1 LKKLNFAQL
10 LVLNAYWVGLS
21 FMWNALHPIL
31 LPAVLLNYVPDAR
44 KNTYL
49 GLLTFAGLIIA
60 MIVQPIA
67 GSLSDGW
74 KSRFGRRRPLII
86 FGTLFDFV
94 FLSVLAW
101 AGDLTWLFIGYVGL
115 QLSSNIAHGPLQGL
129 LRDRVPQEQL
139 GVASSLKTFMD
150 MFSLVI
156 ASLLAGRLLDPVTR
170 DPTRIMLVVM
180 GLLAVAATITIV
192 GVRESPSF
200 LRAPEEHRDYSERS
214 VSEDEAHGEGRFR
227 NLFHIDLRQHSSYW
241 WLIAERLL
249 FLLGIYG
256 MQAFAQYYLQDVL
269 RVPDPPK
276 QTGDLLA
283 ALTLTLI
290 LLVLIGGWLTD
301 KYGAKRIL
309 VIGTFISAGGML
321 LMLFAADMRGLILFG
336 TILGAGLGLFLT
348 SNWALANTLAPREEA
363 GKYLGL
369 TNLATAGAAALS
381 RLEGPVLDWLNAAW
395 PGAWIGYKGLFV
407 FGAVCML
414 LSVFLLRKIDVESGN
429 T

>member
-1 LKKLNFAQL
+1 MKKLNLVQL

-21 FMWNALHPIL
+21 FMWNAIHPIL

-49 GLLTFAGLIIA
+49 GLLTFTGLIIA

-67 GSLSDGW
+67 GALSDGW
-74 KSRFGRRRPLII
+74 KSRFGRRRPLVVL
-86 FGTLFDFV
+86 GTLFDFL
-94 FLSVLAW
+94 FLSILAW
-101 AGDLTWLFIGYVGL
+101 AGGLIWLFVGYVGL
-115 QLSSNIAHGPLQGL
+115 QLSSNIAHGPMQGL

-150 MFSLVI
+150 MFSLVV

-170 DPTRIMLVVM
+170 DPALIMLVVM
-180 GLLAVAATITIV
+180 GLLAVAATITIA
-192 GVRESPSF
+192 GVKESPSF
-200 LRAPEEHRDYSERS
+200 VRAERS
-214 VSEDEAHGEGRFR
+214 DSEDEARGEGEFR
-227 NLFHIDLRQHSSYW
+227 PFLLDLRQHSSYW

-269 RVPDPPK
+269 RVPDPPR

-283 ALTLTLI
+283 ALTLTLV

-309 VIGTFISAGGML
+309 AIGTFISASGMF
-321 LMLFAADMRGLILFG
+321 LMLFATDMGGLILFG
-336 TILGAGLGLFLT
+336 TVLGAGIGLFLT
-348 SNWALANTLAPREEA
+348 SNWALANALAPREEA

-369 TNLATAGAAALS
+369 TNVATAGAAALA

-414 LSVFLLRKIDVESGN
+414 LSLFLLRRIDVKS
-429 T
+429 